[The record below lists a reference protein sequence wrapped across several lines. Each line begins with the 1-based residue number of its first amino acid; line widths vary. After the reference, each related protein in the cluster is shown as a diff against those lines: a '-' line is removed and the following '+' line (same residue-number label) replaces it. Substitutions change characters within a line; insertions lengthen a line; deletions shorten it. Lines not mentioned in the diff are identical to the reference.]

1 MRNPTHDDLLQQ
13 HELLRSDP
21 QKYLALIEEFIQR
34 SPTEPNGYFRR
45 HNAWDR
51 LGRGDLA
58 LADLNRSLE
67 LEQHPI
73 TLKARGNLLRRRGRY
88 QEAIRDFDQVE
99 VLDPD
104 LFVDSW
110 GPLFR
115 ADWHA
120 RLGNEQAA
128 LADCARLADDHWTPG
143 AFGAPAGTKQQVI
156 AEIRQLA
163 AAARMRSG

>member
-1 MRNPTHDDLLQQ
+1 MSKISDEDLLQQ
-13 HELLRSDP
+13 HKLLRLDP
-21 QKYLALIEEFIQR
+21 QKYLAMVEEFIR
-34 SPTEPNGYFRR
+34 RNPHDPNGYFRR

-51 LGRGDLA
+51 LGRKDLA

-73 TLKARGNLLRRRGRY
+73 TLKARGNLLRRLGRHR
-88 QEAIRDFDQVE
+88 EAIRDFDQVE
-99 VLDPD
+99 ALDPD

-115 ADWHA
+115 AECHA
-120 RLGNEQAA
+120 RLGNERAA

-143 AFGAPAGTKQQVI
+143 LLDAPAGDKQQVI
-156 AEIRQLA
+156 AEVRRLA
-163 AAARMRSG
+163 AAARRQSG